1 MKRRFAIALA
11 MVLSL
16 GILAGCGGTAQQKPQ
31 ADAPAAADAD
41 KVKVVCATF
50 PAYDWA
56 RQIVGDAADDLDTTD
71 LMSKGTDLHNFQ
83 PSVED
88 MAKIADS
95 DLFVYVGGESDA
107 WAEDAVKAAGRSDL
121 HTVSLLAAVGDAAV
135 EEEVVVTGVF
145 ETYAEGEARYLHLVN
160 ASVRPTE

>member
-16 GILAGCGGTAQQKPQ
+16 GILAGRGGTAQQNPQ
-31 ADAPAAADAD
+31 ADASAAVDTD

-56 RQIVGDAADDLDTTD
+56 RQIVGDAA
-71 LMSKGTDLHNFQ
+71 
-83 PSVED
+83 
-88 MAKIADS
+88 
-95 DLFVYVGGESDA
+95 
-107 WAEDAVKAAGRSDL
+107 
-121 HTVSLLAAVGDAAV
+121 V
-135 EEEVVVTGVF
+135 EEEVVVTGIF
-145 ETYAEGEARYLHLVN
+145 DSYAEGEARYLHLVN